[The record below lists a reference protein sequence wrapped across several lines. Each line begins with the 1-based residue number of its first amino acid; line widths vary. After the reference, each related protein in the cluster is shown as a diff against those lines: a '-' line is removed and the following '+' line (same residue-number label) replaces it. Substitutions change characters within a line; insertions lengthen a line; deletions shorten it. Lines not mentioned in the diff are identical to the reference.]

1 LLVAAHITPRGA
13 SKLLDSK
20 EKAMRIFESATA
32 SLVALGAQIL
42 VVSTVFI

>member
-1 LLVAAHITPRGA
+1 
-13 SKLLDSK
+13 
-20 EKAMRIFESATA
+20 MRMFESATA